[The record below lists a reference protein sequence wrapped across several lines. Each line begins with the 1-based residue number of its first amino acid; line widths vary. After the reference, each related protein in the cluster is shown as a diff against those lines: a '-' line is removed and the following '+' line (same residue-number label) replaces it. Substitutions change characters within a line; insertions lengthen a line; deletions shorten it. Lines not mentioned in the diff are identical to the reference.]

1 MTKTYKQSDSV
12 TAKFMK
18 AALVDK
24 GAATLTKTRM
34 QTSFKALEVFGRQ
47 HRWGS
52 NRAGIIDA
60 QAAKGICRLSH

>member
-1 MTKTYKQSDSV
+1 MTKTYKQGDSV

-34 QTSFKALEVFGRQ
+34 QTTFKPLKAFGSSKSSS
-47 HRWGS
+47 WS
-52 NRAGIIDA
+52 ARA
-60 QAAKGICRLSH
+60 